1 MKKNLILIL
10 ALVAQYSF
18 AQILNPVKWELSV
31 VPVEP
36 LEYELVF
43 TANIDKNWA
52 IYSQFLEEGGPLPTV
67 VSFEAASSYETLG
80 DPYEKPLNKVTKHD
94 AVFEMVVSKFYKR
107 AVFVQRI
114 KILEQTAFN
123 LSGNIE
129 YMTCDD
135 SRCTYKPDNPFRF
148 NYSPEKGLVVAATS
162 AIESEIVTEN
172 SNAIL
177 YGMQPNQIKHY
188 SETSKTAKSLWRIFA
203 LGVLGGLLA
212 LLTPCVFPMIPLTV
226 SFFTKKTSE
235 TSANSGFIKAL
246 LYGLFIVLV
255 YLILS
260 IPFHLLDSVNP
271 DILNEISTNVW
282 LNVIFFLIF
291 IIFAFSFFGYYEL
304 MLPSRWTNFTS

>member
-10 ALVAQYSF
+10 ALVAQYSS

-36 LEYELVF
+36 LEYDLVF
-43 TANIDKNWA
+43 TANIDNNWA

-172 SNAIL
+172 SNTIL
-177 YGMQPNQIKHY
+177 YGMHPNQIKHY
-188 SETSKTAKSLWRIFA
+188 SETFKSAKSLWRIFA
-203 LGVLGGLLA
+203 LGVLW
-212 LLTPCVFPMIPLTV
+212 TCVMISPLTV
-226 SFFTKKTSE
+226 Q
-235 TSANSGFIKAL
+235 
-246 LYGLFIVLV
+246 
-255 YLILS
+255 
-260 IPFHLLDSVNP
+260 
-271 DILNEISTNVW
+271 
-282 LNVIFFLIF
+282 
-291 IIFAFSFFGYYEL
+291 
-304 MLPSRWTNFTS
+304 